1 MESPLSRTYPGTSPF
16 FTTPLAPKITDPK
29 EPPTSRTYHYH
40 DIPPTNYPPQWTLL
54 LLHGFP
60 DFSYSWRYIIPQLIN
75 KGLRLIIP
83 DMLGCGLTSAP
94 TEPERICEYSR
105 MSLVQD
111 FKGLLDHVRAGK
123 VASTGHVSQMEKV
136 AELLWSGEF
145 FKTFWPQLRTAQ

>member
-1 MESPLSRTYPGTSPF
+1 M
-16 FTTPLAPKITDPK
+16 
-29 EPPTSRTYHYH
+29 
-40 DIPPTNYPPQWTLL
+40 TLL

-94 TEPERICEYSR
+94 TEPERVGEYSR

-111 FKGLLDHVRAGK
+111 FKGLLDHARAGEGCQYGACDSNGK
-123 VASTGHVSQMEKV
+123 GGRVVVVG
-136 AELLWSGEF
+136 
-145 FKTFWPQLRTAQ
+145 